1 MAPKKKETQVA
12 DVPFQ
17 QVSCNIA
24 LEYAMNLVTMNQV
37 GVFLNFDLIFM
48 V

>member
-17 QVSCNIA
+17 QVSCGFGIEYAFNVA
-24 LEYAMNLVTMNQV
+24 LEINSEVEGSLT
-37 GVFLNFDLIFM
+37 
-48 V
+48 